1 MVTIADRPVD
11 KPEQPVARAA
21 SWQVQA
27 ARAQLST
34 LIDEALAGRPQRIT
48 RRGRDV
54 AVILAAAEYDCL
66 TKPQESLVDFWRNSP
81 LAEAMA
87 EGRLDLERDPIRD
100 LGW

>member
-11 KPEQPVARAA
+11 QPEQPVARAA

-54 AVILAAAEYDCL
+54 AVILAATEYDPL
-66 TKPQESLVDFWRNSP
+66 IGAAALHHGLVLATRNVQDLRHFGGLALEDPWR
-81 LAEAMA
+81 
-87 EGRLDLERDPIRD
+87 
-100 LGW
+100 